1 MRVGM
6 IRRVQGV
13 FMRRT
18 SALAVV
24 FLSTVRIL
32 GSSQTSPP
40 AASAAAQADTL
51 KFGVA
56 VQRDARSGDV
66 REYSISVAGG
76 DLVSGTL
83 EVRGKLAGVVEFL
96 DTSGVELR
104 STYFFE
110 GDPPSPK
117 RIGFVASGTG
127 SYRVRLKL
135 FDRFD
140 GGPQWAPGALLPIVG
155 SASGGYTLRLDNV
168 SVAARMGTAQPPAR
182 EEHPSTRLARLTRD
196 LRDGRTEA
204 LASFWREVAGKGP
217 ILQEIPGNDREFDVT
232 FVWREV
238 YDTRNA
244 LLDWCPRPEDCHMS
258 RLPGTD
264 VWYKTVRLRRGTRV
278 GYRISPNDREEDRWA
293 TGQLDPLNPRRTP
306 DDPTYPFSTMSV
318 LDMPGAPDEQW
329 ALRRPARRGLIEERT
344 VKSALLNNPVFGNE
358 RPIWIYTPPG
368 YAPTAG
374 PYPLIVLLDGAA
386 YVSNRFGN
394 APATLDSLI
403 AEGRIRPA
411 IVVFDPGNRGGGPE
425 GRGRYGEALVKELVP
440 MLRATYPIS
449 TSPPDTVI
457 GGFSAGG
464 TAAAEIALLH
474 SDVFGNVLSQSGSF
488 RGRLPGAEEPN
499 STAQAYLAAPRKP
512 IRFYLDAGLYDNV
525 PSANLPVH
533 ALVLDETNLM
543 GNRHLRDVLRAKGYD
558 VTYREVGG
566 GHEWVHWRAMLADG
580 LLTLIGR

>member
-1 MRVGM
+1 
-6 IRRVQGV
+6 
-13 FMRRT
+13 
-18 SALAVV
+18 
-24 FLSTVRIL
+24 
-32 GSSQTSPP
+32 
-40 AASAAAQADTL
+40 
-51 KFGVA
+51 VA

-66 REYSISVAGG
+66 REYSITAAGG

-96 DTSGVELR
+96 DTSGAELR
-104 STYFFE
+104 STYFLE
-110 GDPPSPK
+110 DDPASPT
-117 RIGFVASGTG
+117 RIGFVAPSTG

-135 FDRFD
+135 FDRFED
-140 GGPQWAPGALLPIVG
+140 GGPQWAPGELVPIVG
-155 SASGGYTLRLDNV
+155 SASGGYTLRLDDV
-168 SVAARMGTAQPPAR
+168 PVATRMGTVQPSAQ
-182 EEHPSTRLARLTRD
+182 EEHPSTRLARLTQD
-196 LRDGRTEA
+196 LRSGQSES

-217 ILQEIPGNDREFDVT
+217 IVQEIPGNDREFDVT

-244 LLDWCPRPEDCHMS
+244 LLDWCPRAEDCYMS

-306 DDPTYPFSTMSV
+306 DDSTAHTMSVMSV

-329 ALRRPARRGLIEERT
+329 ALRRPVRRGLIEERKVT
-344 VKSALLNNPVFGNE
+344 SALLKNE
-358 RPIWIYTPPG
+358 REIWIYTPPA
-368 YAPTAG
+368 YDPTAG
-374 PYPLIVLLDGAA
+374 PYPLLVLLDGAA
-386 YVSNRFGN
+386 YVSNRFLN
-394 APATLDSLI
+394 APTTLDNLI
-403 AEGRIRPA
+403 NDGRIRPV
-411 IVVFDPGNRGGGPE
+411 IVVFDEGGHRGGGPA
-425 GRGRYGEALVKELVP
+425 GRGRYGEALVTELMP
-440 MLRATYPIS
+440 MLRASYPIR
-449 TSPPDTVI
+449 TSPADTVI

-512 IRFYLDAGLYDNV
+512 IRFYLDAGIYDNV
-525 PSANLPVH
+525 PGADLPLH
-533 ALVLDETNLM
+533 DLVVDETNLM

-580 LLTLIGR
+580 LLTLLGK